1 LEAGLEKGMI
11 FELELKLYLDERKRI
26 IDEALD
32 KILYKPD
39 MMPGQIHQAMRY
51 SVFAGGKRLR
61 PILCLAACEAVGGKM
76 EEAIPVGCALEL
88 IHTYSLIH
96 DDLPAMDDDD
106 LRRGKP
112 TNHIVFGEAL
122 AILAGDALLTYAFE
136 IIADLGV
143 KRDESKKYLQVG
155 LEIAK
160 AAGTQGMLGGQVVD
174 ILSENQ
180 NISPETLYYIHH
192 HKTGALIKG
201 SLKAGAIIGGGNQEQ
216 IESLLC
222 YGENLGLAFQITDDL
237 LDIYGDVK
245 KTGKPVGSD
254 DKNQKATF
262 PSIFGIEKSKI
273 MAFEAIEEACKALN
287 SFGSEA
293 EPLRLLAK
301 SLINRES

>member
-1 LEAGLEKGMI
+1 MI

-96 DDLPAMDDDD
+96 VDLPAMDDDD

-273 MAFEAIEEACKALN
+273 MASEAIEEACKALN